1 MKIRSV
7 VLREIANDKQMDK
20 RQVKHNLLPRGN
32 NNNNI
37 LLYCSRI

>member
-20 RQVKHNLLPRGN
+20 RQVKNNLLPGGN

-37 LLYCSRI
+37 VLYCSCI